1 MAPSDEGKR
10 SDTTVV
16 NDTPGGV
23 SEPWCG
29 ITAVISRRV
38 RERKAFDLHEFT
50 INRTDFRLFISPSAF
65 GTFLLLGY
73 RRIISVGHDL
83 CVVPLV
89 PIYDMRCDINDG
101 AWFIGGF
108 GTTRRSFPTR
118 GLAIFYD
125 RKNSIFKGRDFPFRA
140 SLV

>member
-1 MAPSDEGKR
+1 MGTVDIKQVKINCRGSCFVAPSDEGKR
-10 SDTTVV
+10 SDTTV
-16 NDTPGGV
+16 
-23 SEPWCG
+23 
-29 ITAVISRRV
+29 VISRRV

-50 INRTDFRLFISPSAF
+50 INRTDFQLFISPSADR
-65 GTFLLLGY
+65 TFLLLGY

-89 PIYDMRCDINDG
+89 PIYDMRCNINDS

-125 RKNSIFKGRDFPFRA
+125 RAKSDFHR
-140 SLV
+140 

>member
-1 MAPSDEGKR
+1 MRELRSGEGEKSFR
-10 SDTTVV
+10 FARFYD
-16 NDTPGGV
+16 N
-23 SEPWCG
+23 
-29 ITAVISRRV
+29 
-38 RERKAFDLHEFT
+38 T
-50 INRTDFRLFISPSAF
+50 IKRTDF
-65 GTFLLLGY
+65 LLLSLLPPTAPSFYGY

-118 GLAIFYD
+118 GLEIFYD
-125 RKNSIFKGRDFPFRA
+125 RIKFLRSYCKMSIYLFDGSRGNEDAKVRV
-140 SLV
+140 ST